1 MGKAIFKSDSG
12 YFLVNL
18 AIDYAKNENTTLI
31 LIDIQKKSFLTEAF
45 EVVFNAELLHFNIDS
60 FGTSAVFNN
69 FKAN

>member
-1 MGKAIFKSDSG
+1 MKI
-12 YFLVNL
+12 
-18 AIDYAKNENTTLI
+18 ENATLN

-45 EVVFNAELLHFNIDS
+45 EVVFNAELLHLNIDS